1 MAALPPQQAERAALC
16 DLFLKVGPEAPTLC
30 EGWATY
36 DLAAHLVIRERKPL
50 SGPGLVMGGAAA
62 RLTARILA
70 RAKERHSYAELVAL
84 VRRGPPAVLAPF
96 DKAMNLTEF
105 FVHHEDV
112 RRGAGDNTPRIGAE
126 GAQIEDALWHM
137 LRRGGKFMTRSVK
150 DIGIDLVRPE
160 RGRHPRPSGSPR
172 CHRHRRRPARSCC
185 CSRAGAPPRRWS
197 SEEHRRPSKRCA
209 PPASGCKAV
218 RARRARRRTRG
229 PK

>member
-50 SGPGLVMGGAAA
+50 SGPGLVMGGAPA

-70 RAKERHSYAELVAL
+70 RAKERHSYVDLVAI
-84 VRRGPPAVLAPF
+84 VRRGPPALLAPF

-112 RRGAGDNTPRIGAE
+112 RRGEGDNTPRVGAE
-126 GAQIEDALWHM
+126 AAQIEDALWHM
-137 LRRGGKFMTRSVK
+137 LHRGAKFMTRSVK
-150 DIGIDLVRPE
+150 EIGIDLVRPDGDVIHARTGDPSATITGPAGE
-160 RGRHPRPSGSPR
+160 IVLLLSGRSTAAQVELG
-172 CHRHRRRPARSCC
+172 
-185 CSRAGAPPRRWS
+185 GAPQ
-197 SEEHRRPSKRCA
+197 A
-209 PPASGCKAV
+209 IDAV
-218 RARRARRRTRG
+218 RAAG
-229 PK
+229 FGL